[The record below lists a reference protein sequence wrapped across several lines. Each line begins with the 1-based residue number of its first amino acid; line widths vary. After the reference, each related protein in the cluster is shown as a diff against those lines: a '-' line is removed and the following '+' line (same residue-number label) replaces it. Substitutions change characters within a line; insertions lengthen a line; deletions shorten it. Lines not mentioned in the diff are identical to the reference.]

1 MEISHC
7 DEYIDLE
14 NQKEKKHM
22 SKLKLSGLLA
32 VIVVLCLVFTS
43 CGSSQKKEKKAP
55 EGAFITVENQTGKDI
70 TSLQIR
76 KTGNQDFGDS
86 LLAKDKT
93 IKNEKKTKVKFQ
105 EKAFT
110 KKQKQQTFDI
120 QLTYSD
126 GSNVKLSEVPLADVK
141 TSVIIQN
148 SDDVTYVSYTSKK
161 SGKKTDTK
169 DAELKI
175 KAAADA
181 AQQQAAAAAATATQ
195 QQSAASAAS
204 TTQRQTAG
212 TSSTGAVST
221 GSSGSSGSSGQAASE
236 DRCVDP
242 NEDVYN

>member
-14 NQKEKKHM
+14 NQKEKKYM
-22 SKLKLSGLLA
+22 SKLKLSGLVA
-32 VIVVLCLVFTS
+32 VIVVLCLVLTS

-76 KTGNQDFGDS
+76 KTGDQDFGDS
-86 LLAKDKT
+86 LLVKDKT

-126 GSNVKLSEVPLADVK
+126 GSTVKLSEVPLADVK
-141 TSVIIQN
+141 TSVIIQK

-175 KAAADA
+175 KSAADA
-181 AQQQAAAAAATATQ
+181 AQQQAAAATATQ

-212 TSSTGAVST
+212 TSSTGAVSS
-221 GSSGSSGSSGQAASE
+221 GSAGSSGSSGQAASE